1 MTRQAAASR
10 RAKDAIR
17 KIGAEMYGL
26 SGLYRV
32 RHRGRA
38 VILAYHRVLRAK
50 DLDESFIQPGMYVLE
65 DVFEKQMRFLKDAF
79 EIVPLADLLARWRTG
94 TWDRRARYCAITFDD
109 GWLDNYL
116 HAYPILRRYGIPAT
130 IFLPT
135 AFIGT
140 QARFWWDE
148 LTWLLRRCWSTRQG
162 GQRSEDLS
170 RLLGRYAWLAQ
181 LDGES
186 TGERLDWIV
195 EKFKDVPE
203 QEICD
208 WVEATRCALDLKAP
222 EQRALVNWQEVAE
235 MSGCGIS
242 FGSHSSTH
250 RILTR
255 LSREEIRKELRDSF
269 DSLSQ
274 QPIRSI
280 PVFCYPNGD
289 YNRDVVEEV
298 QQAGYQAAVSGRF
311 GLERGVPDDVWG
323 LKRIGV
329 HNDVSRTPAL
339 FALRVSG
346 LSWA

>member
-1 MTRQAAASR
+1 MRRQASSR

-17 KIGAEMYGL
+17 NISAAIYGL

-32 RHRGRA
+32 LHRGRA
-38 VILAYHRVLRAK
+38 VILAYHRVLRAE
-50 DLDESFIQPGMYVLE
+50 DLGESFIQPGMYVLD

-79 EIVPLADLLARWRTG
+79 EIVPLADLLTRWRTG
-94 TWDRRARYCAITFDD
+94 AWDRRARYCAITFDD

-148 LTWLLRRCWSTRQG
+148 LTRLLRRCWLTRQG
-162 GQRSEDLS
+162 ERPPDGLP
-170 RLLGRYAWLAQ
+170 RLLGRYPWLAQ
-181 LDGES
+181 LGAEP

-203 QEICD
+203 QEICE
-208 WVEATRCALDLKAP
+208 WLEATRRALDWKVP
-222 EQRALVNWQEVAE
+222 EQRVLVNWQEVEE
-235 MSGCGIS
+235 MSASGIS

-250 RILTR
+250 RIMTR
-255 LSREEIRKELRDSF
+255 LSREEIRKELHDSF
-269 DSLSQ
+269 DSLRQ
-274 QPIRSI
+274 RPIRSI

-298 QQAGYQAAVSGRF
+298 QQAGYEAAVSGRF
-311 GLERGVPDDVWG
+311 GLERGVPDDLWG

-339 FALRVSG
+339 FALRMSG
-346 LSWA
+346 LAWA

>member
-1 MTRQAAASR
+1 MKRQGGPR

-17 KIGAEMYGL
+17 SISAAIYYW
-26 SGLYRV
+26 SGLHRV
-32 RHRGRA
+32 LPRGKVA
-38 VILAYHRVLRAK
+38 ILAYHRVLRAE
-50 DLDESFIQPGMYVLE
+50 DLDESFIQPGMYVLD

-94 TWDRRARYCAITFDD
+94 AWDRRGRYCAITFDD
-109 GWLDNYL
+109 GWLDNYR

-135 AFIGT
+135 AFVGT

-162 GQRSEDLS
+162 AQRPGDLPE
-170 RLLGRYAWLAQ
+170 LLGRYPWLAQ
-181 LDGES
+181 LDEEP

-203 QEICD
+203 QEICE
-208 WVEATRCALDLKAP
+208 WLEATRRALDLKVP
-222 EQRALVNWQEVAE
+222 EQRVLVNWQEVEE
-235 MSGCGIS
+235 MSASGIS
-242 FGSHSSTH
+242 FGSHSCTH

-255 LSREEIRKELRDSF
+255 LSREEVRKELRDSR
-269 DSLSQ
+269 DRLSQ
-274 QPIRSI
+274 RSIRSI

-289 YNRDVVEEV
+289 YNRDVVEQV
-298 QQAGYQAAVSGRF
+298 QQAGYEAAVSGRF
-311 GLERGVPDDVWG
+311 GLERGVPDDLWG
-323 LKRIGV
+323 LRRIGV

-339 FALRVSG
+339 FALRMSG
-346 LSWA
+346 LAWA